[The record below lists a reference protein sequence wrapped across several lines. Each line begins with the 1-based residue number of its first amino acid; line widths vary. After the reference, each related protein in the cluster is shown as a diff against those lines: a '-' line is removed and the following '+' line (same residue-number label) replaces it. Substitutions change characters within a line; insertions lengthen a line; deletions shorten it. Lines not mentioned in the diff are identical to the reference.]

1 MGIEIK
7 DVIYRQLAGC
17 LCCAEF
23 TDEQREIQQVAR
35 RFAKDEIIPKAAYH
49 DQTGEVADQCTIAIF
64 CLLWLPACKQFNNS
78 QRFTLQD
85 HSSTPSSAA
94 VLTTV
99 MPCYTALQIVSF
111 SDCSLCRTLLRG
123 WSMACRERSTS
134 HRSWSLCIGYRFGNG
149 WLTSWQLW
157 CTNALMAALRSTWQ
171 SFVIPALTDVQEWD
185 QLTVGSST
193 YRARRL
199 HVVTSRSPSL
209 VHAPGTTYL
218 MPSKIRLCHSWHSQ
232 NC

>member
-123 WSMACRERSTS
+123 WSLACGERSTS
-134 HRSWSLCIGYRFGNG
+134 RRYWSLCTGYRFGNK
-149 WLTSWQLW
+149 WHFLTVW
-157 CTNALMAALRSTWQ
+157 CTDVLVAALRSTWQ
-171 SFVIPALTDVQEWD
+171 SSVIQTSFQVVRCLC
-185 QLTVGSST
+185 ST
-193 YRARRL
+193 HLDNLPDAIRDL
-199 HVVTSRSPSL
+199 SPSFL
-209 VHAPGTTYL
+209 TFTKLLKSYL
-218 MPSKIRLCHSWHSQ
+218 FVWLPRRAWFLTGALQ
-232 NC
+232 VY